1 MTGQDASGDL
11 AGIAGLPTVLLDD
24 RGLDLLE
31 LLLGGALPA
40 LPPLPGV
47 PPRGD
52 AVLVD
57 RENTPLARVGD
68 RGSVEALRPLARGSG
83 AVWDAALRRPAVEV
97 RASLAE
103 AAGDG
108 PVTALVV
115 DGLPTN
121 RDVAAA
127 FDATAGASAVLCVVP
142 VARGPHAAGR
152 ASSAGLTRA
161 GRGLADSLRAGRP
174 GVPVIPVVVP
184 WPADDD
190 AARSGDPAPDLAAV
204 LAAYGAT
211 DTVRLTALRTAPE
224 PDPLA
229 DHAAA
234 LEVAI
239 RAAYPPFAADEV
251 LRMSRATA
259 ASPGAVIFF
268 TGLSGSGKSTIAR
281 ALADELADDEGRRV
295 TLLDGDD
302 VRRLLSADLGFDAVS
317 REANIA
323 RIGYVASLIAAH
335 GGIAV
340 AAPIAPFAAGR
351 RAARAM
357 VEPPA
362 VFILVHVS
370 TPLSVCEARDRKGM
384 YAKARA
390 GEIPEFT
397 GISSPYEA
405 PDDADVVIDTS
416 TTDVPTSVAKVRL
429 ALDAA
434 LARSLSSG
442 S

>member
-1 MTGQDASGDL
+1 VTGPDASGDL
-11 AGIAGLPTVLLDD
+11 AGISGLPTVLIDD

-31 LLLGGALPA
+31 LVLGGALPA

-57 RENTPLARVGD
+57 RENTPLARVSDG
-68 RGSVEALRPLARGSG
+68 RVEALRPPARGSG
-83 AVWDAALRRPAVEV
+83 PVWDATLRRPATEV
-97 RASLAE
+97 HDAVAG
-103 AAGDG
+103 AHGDG
-108 PVTALVV
+108 PVTAIVV
-115 DGLPTN
+115 DTLPSN

-152 ASSAGLTRA
+152 ASWAGLTRA
-161 GRGLADSLRAGRP
+161 GRGLADSLSARRP
-174 GVPVIPVVVP
+174 AVPVIPVVVP
-184 WPADDD
+184 WPAGDD
-190 AARSGDPAPDLAAV
+190 AASGRDPGPDLAAI

-211 DTVRLTALRTAPE
+211 DTVRLTALRDASIA
-224 PDPLA
+224 DPLA
-229 DHAAA
+229 DHSAAFEQA
-234 LEVAI
+234 V
-239 RAAYPPFAADEV
+239 RAAYPPFSADEV
-251 LRMSRATA
+251 LRMARATGA
-259 ASPGAVIFF
+259 MPGAVIFF
-268 TGLSGSGKSTIAR
+268 TGLSGSGKSTIGR
-281 ALADELADDEGRRV
+281 ALADEVADDEGRSV

-302 VRRLLSADLGFDAVS
+302 VRRLLSADLGFDAAS

-362 VFILVHVS
+362 VFVLVHVS

-390 GEIPEFT
+390 GQIPEFT

-405 PDDADVVIDTS
+405 PDDAEVVIDTS
-416 TTDVPTSVAKVRL
+416 TTDVATAVAAVRR
-429 ALDAA
+429 A
-434 LARSLSSG
+434 LADAFVRSARPG
-442 S
+442 T